1 MHVIDILKENQG
13 WPAMAIA
20 WNGTKEKDKKSPLE
34 EWSEKNNENLELI
47 HVELTTFSHL

>member
-13 WPAMAIA
+13 WSAMAVA

-34 EWSEKNNENLELI
+34 VVTKSNEN
-47 HVELTTFSHL
+47 